1 MNVLRI
7 RFIPLQVQGEKDV
20 FWKIQYTAHNTE
32 HTSPGK
38 NPNLDGARRQ
48 ISNPK

>member
-20 FWKIQYTAHNTE
+20 FWKIQYTAHSTQYTA
-32 HTSPGK
+32 HKPGQK
-38 NPNLDGARRQ
+38 
-48 ISNPK
+48 PKFDD